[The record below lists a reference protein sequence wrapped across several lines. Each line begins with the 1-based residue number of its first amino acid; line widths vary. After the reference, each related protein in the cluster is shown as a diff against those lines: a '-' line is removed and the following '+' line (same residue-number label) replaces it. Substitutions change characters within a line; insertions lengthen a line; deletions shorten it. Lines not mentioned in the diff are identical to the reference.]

1 MAASAY
7 AAAHNDMKWLTFD
20 VTGAFLQCQWTGEPL
35 YIRLPSDLPAETTYM
50 GESNLQGRIV
60 RVDKAWYGLKESN
73 RIFTEDFKTVLAELG
88 YVPST
93 MDTQV
98 YIPVYAGGSEI
109 LLMHVDDGL
118 LFYRDDSM
126 AARIVDAMRARY
138 GPDMTVTYGTP
149 GTPICHAGHVF
160 TLHDDHLEIHQ
171 RPHIEKCLE
180 TILGDHSNIRTR
192 QTPSSKDLF
201 HEDKTATPLTKKE
214 ADTYRT
220 QVGMLLYLHTC
231 YDITKEVNWLAGF
244 TKAPTTEHAQKL
256 RKVAQYLKGRL
267 AQRIALRFPRNCG
280 IHLTAW
286 ADAAYR
292 VHPESRSQYG
302 CMVAIH
308 PNAAPFWVKCGKVPG
323 VPVSSY
329 EAEYIAAFKLMQRTE
344 YFRQLLRE
352 LAPFLGSPKLGPV
365 LVRDD
370 NESVIKLTEAPDI
383 PKRSRH
389 IDVKFHYVRHL
400 VKARHVK
407 LRYLQTDLMTADI
420 FTKPLGPK
428 RFAFLRDRLLGY
440 TTTGQVPIE
449 D

>member
-1 MAASAY
+1 
-7 AAAHNDMKWLTFD
+7 
-20 VTGAFLQCQWTGEPL
+20 
-35 YIRLPSDLPAETTYM
+35 
-50 GESNLQGRIV
+50 
-60 RVDKAWYGLKESN
+60 
-73 RIFTEDFKTVLAELG
+73 
-88 YVPST
+88 
-93 MDTQV
+93 
-98 YIPVYAGGSEI
+98 
-109 LLMHVDDGL
+109 MHVDDGL
-118 LFYRDDSM
+118 LFYRDEAM
-126 AARIVDAMRARY
+126 ATRIIEAMRARY
-138 GPDMTVTYGTP
+138 GPDMTVTYGHV

-160 TLHDDHLEIHQ
+160 TLHEDHLEIHQ

-180 TILGDHSNIRTR
+180 AILGPNYEHIRSRT
-192 QTPSSKDLF
+192 TPASKDLF
-201 HEDKTATPLTKKE
+201 VTDKHAAPLNRKE

-231 YDITKEVNWLAGF
+231 FDITKEVNWLAGF
-244 TKAPTTEHAQKL
+244 TQAPTTEHAQKL

-267 AQRIALRFPRNCG
+267 TQRIALRFPRNCG
-280 IHLTAW
+280 IQLTAW

-308 PNAAPFWVKCGKVPG
+308 PNAAPFWVKCGKLPG

-329 EAEYIAAFKLMQRTE
+329 EAEYIAAFKLVQRTE

-352 LAPFLGSPKLGPV
+352 LAPFLGSPKLRPV

-370 NESVIKLTEAPDI
+370 NESVIKLTAAPDI

-389 IDVKFHYVRHL
+389 IDVKYHYVRHL
-400 VKARHVK
+400 VKARHIK

-440 TTTGQVPIE
+440 TTTGQDTIE